1 MSKMYVLD
9 EQGLAK
15 SAPIVHCKNEEKE
28 LQRTL
33 ENNLFLLPGEQI
45 RPEDP
50 RRWLLI
56 RREMAVPNPSTGED
70 HWSIDLFLV
79 DQSGIPTFVEC
90 KRFKDTRARREVVAQ
105 MLDYA
110 ANGHYYWDRDLIR
123 GHAAAAAEIG
133 GKTLEESIADL
144 QADTGESVEEFFKL
158 VEENLRGGRVRMV
171 FYLEE
176 APSELKSIVDFL
188 NRQMELSEILIVEA
202 RQYEIEGARVIAPA
216 VFGYTEEARRA
227 KRSGAG
233 PSSSR
238 RAWTEDLFFADA
250 KERVEKHT
258 YAALKRL
265 YEWGR
270 EKEHRIRWGT
280 GARNGSFSLFAHD
293 ICQRSFLSAL
303 SNGEVWINYGWLDG
317 NPLVE
322 SFREKLVNGICKVFQ
337 LSYPNNIESGTISL
351 GQQAWPALV
360 DQLILAI
367 EGALER
373 TQQGAEAAE

>member
-1 MSKMYVLD
+1 
-9 EQGLAK
+9 
-15 SAPIVHCKNEEKE
+15 VHCKNEEKE
-28 LQRTL
+28 LQCTL

-50 RRWLLI
+50 GRWLLI

-90 KRFKDTRARREVVAQ
+90 KRFKDTRSRREVVAQ

-123 GHAAAAAEIG
+123 GHATAAAEIG

-144 QADTGESVEEFFKL
+144 QADTGESVEEFFEL

-176 APSELKSIVDFL
+176 APFELKSIVDFL

-202 RQYEIEGARVIAPA
+202 RQYEIKGARVIAPA

-233 PSSSR
+233 ATSSR
-238 RAWTEDLFFADA
+238 KAWTEEMFFADA
-250 KERVEKHT
+250 EERVEKDT

-265 YEWGR
+265 FEWGR
-270 EKEHRIRWGT
+270 EKNHRIRWGT
-280 GARNGSFSLFAHD
+280 GARNGTFSLVAED
-293 ICQRSFLSAL
+293 ICRRSFLSAL
-303 SNGEVWINYGWLDG
+303 SNGELWINYGWLSG
-317 NPLVE
+317 NPAVE
-322 SFREKLVNGICKVFQ
+322 LFREQLVTETCNLFQ
-337 LSYPNNIESGTISL
+337 LDRPDDIEKGTFSL
-351 GQQAWPALV
+351 NQKTWPSFL
-360 DQLILAI
+360 DQLISAI
-367 EGALER
+367 EGGLDRAR
-373 TQQGAEAAE
+373 QGA